1 LRHTSGKA
9 RTKNKEAMKVDVC
22 PRCGSAN
29 IKFSSKF
36 DVWLMPKQY
45 VCYDCGYTGP
55 IVLELEEDKTEP
67 KKPKEKK

>member
-1 LRHTSGKA
+1 MRSTSGKPSA
-9 RTKNKEAMKVDVC
+9 KHQQTVKVKVC

-45 VCYDCGYTGP
+45 VCYDCGYSGP
-55 IVLELEEDKTEP
+55 VVLELEEDKTEAE
-67 KKPKEKK
+67 KPTEQK

>member
-1 LRHTSGKA
+1 
-9 RTKNKEAMKVDVC
+9 MKVDVC
-22 PRCGSAN
+22 PKCGSAN

-55 IVLELEEDKTEP
+55 VVLELEEDRSET
-67 KKPKEKK
+67 KKPDEKK